1 MLDVSEKYREMA
13 ESDAR
18 EVSVKVEIGNYAVLT
33 NDDII
38 ELNIY
43 RSMGES
49 GFSIGGVVTAQ
60 IRLLALMELPY
71 TGEVTIDVFVGFG
84 FDEENASEFVQLG
97 RFYGYAT
104 NPSFDTAQVE
114 IIGYDKLGSGSF
126 NSRCSFSAAG
136 DAELTFPCTA
146 QEMLEYV
153 CERKNLETEFQ
164 CLDYIVSEMPV
175 RDESKDDSDYE
186 RYYTYKDILS
196 FIAAAHG
203 AIAAMNNENKLVFL
217 SVGEETETV
226 DSADC
231 VDFAFKSV
239 EEFTVKGILLH
250 VQDVLSTGS
259 TNIFINDNSKIA
271 YDGETTDGV
280 VEASC
285 PFGSIEIAEEL
296 WQQLGGFSYYSC
308 EFTRR
313 GRGWTEL
320 GDVIYAVDSLSGKTL
335 LKHSGKMIAQTVEWK
350 FSAAEGFMEHIIS
363 KAESPEES
371 TERLGSVNSINNGSG
386 SKDNN
391 TEIIK
396 FVRDNVEYGTVGI
409 HEVGGETGVALSIT
423 DASKWLAL
431 VDENGE
437 KILEYVPNREDSLWF
452 LPVKSRDV
460 PSFKGIYYSNPFTSV
475 VSSGNVSELPYS
487 VLNSTIFCFGS
498 EETNKIKNMGF
509 KNAVDSTIFDGDT
522 WEVNGMT
529 CTVEAFINRG
539 GGQAGFFT
547 GIRLTFDTFSI
558 GYSMSLGFSKPSE
571 NRFGLVFTI
580 PSFENYK
587 NDELIGY
594 YDPTIKFS
602 FGDYDGTY
610 YKVSG
615 LTTFYNLTD
624 EAYVRFWKDIIEAPS
639 EVPKNTVRI
648 YKNLV
653 LMNGAKILNEDG
665 SEYFS

>member
-38 ELNIY
+38 ELSIY

-49 GFSIGGVVTAQ
+49 GFSIGGVVTAH
-60 IRLLALMELPY
+60 IRLLALMKLPY

-97 RFYGYAT
+97 RFYGFAT

-114 IIGYDKLGSGSF
+114 IVGYDKLGSGSF

-203 AIAAMNNENKLVFL
+203 AIAAMNNENKLVFF
-217 SVGEETETV
+217 SVGEGTETV

-285 PFGSIEIAEEL
+285 PFGSIEMAEEL

-313 GRGWTEL
+313 GKGWTEL

-335 LKHSGKMIAQTVEWK
+335 LKHDGKMIAQTVEWK
-350 FSAAEGFMEHIIS
+350 FSASEGFMEHIIS

-386 SKDNN
+386 SKENN
-391 TEIIK
+391 TEKIK
-396 FVRDNVEYGTVGI
+396 FVKNDTEYGTMNIHDVEGKTGI
-409 HEVGGETGVALSIT
+409 ALSMGKNAEWFGLLNS
-423 DASKWLAL
+423 D
-431 VDENGE
+431 GE
-437 KILEYVPNREDSLWF
+437 KIFEYIPKKNLIR
-452 LPVKSRDV
+452 
-460 PSFKGIYYSNPFTSV
+460 
-475 VSSGNVSELPYS
+475 
-487 VLNSTIFCFGS
+487 
-498 EETNKIKNMGF
+498 IKPI
-509 KNAVDSTIFDGDT
+509 KK
-522 WEVNGMT
+522 
-529 CTVEAFINRG
+529 R
-539 GGQAGFFT
+539 
-547 GIRLTFDTFSI
+547 
-558 GYSMSLGFSKPSE
+558 
-571 NRFGLVFTI
+571 
-580 PSFENYK
+580 ENYGFI
-587 NDELIGY
+587 LSLHPI
-594 YDPTIKFS
+594 
-602 FGDYDGTY
+602 
-610 YKVSG
+610 
-615 LTTFYNLTD
+615 
-624 EAYVRFWKDIIEAPS
+624 RF
-639 EVPKNTVRI
+639 
-648 YKNLV
+648 
-653 LMNGAKILNEDG
+653 
-665 SEYFS
+665 